1 MSVHTTDANVEALFQ
16 VRNNLRVVLPSQQ
29 NRGGPEE
36 AVVVSIFKYEA
47 SLTFMSRFHQQLVSC
62 DEFFLLQNGLQAL
75 NYGSNSQAPFQVE
88 YWILPGA
95 KQSLQAVGRQHSRVC
110 SCKSRLDFL
119 YIQNHPGW
127 RLPRSELVFAT
138 VESRTPASKSSVS
151 QPPIQSNPCEPST
164 PVIKSK
170 PPIHSDQVKPK
181 QCDRNRPD

>member
-1 MSVHTTDANVEALFQ
+1 MLIFFSQ

-36 AVVVSIFKYEA
+36 AVVVSIFKYEPP
-47 SLTFMSRFHQQLVSC
+47 LTFMSLFEYICAWITCFSWWV
-62 DEFFLLQNGLQAL
+62 FFLLQNGLQAL

-151 QPPIQSNPCEPST
+151 QPPSIPIQSMRTIQTCHQ
-164 PVIKSK
+164 I
-170 PPIHSDQVKPK
+170 
-181 QCDRNRPD
+181 